1 MVLALKFVRFF
12 VTIAAAFAAQLQPA
26 IQGDLDGIPTY
37 SQTVAQLEALAK
49 QQQQHAA
56 FREIG
61 RTRTGLAIP
70 ALIIDA
76 RKQPLPTP
84 LSNGGVVVVA
94 QIQPREGLSLGLA
107 LKLAARLVAVP
118 PNVRVVIVPIVNPDG
133 FEELRLNFSQLG
145 EDVVKNASPTCDSTS
160 SANFSTNGVNLGHN
174 WDFEWDYPIVS
185 TEDFTDPCGPSY
197 RGPDP
202 FSEPETRAL
211 RDLILAESPKSVLII
226 HSRHTSDESRLLV
239 PFMFHKSTF
248 LSSAKYKMLSD
259 SDSVVY
265 QKLTRAMLDAPAQN
279 APTTAT
285 YTVGTSWE
293 TIGKTISGS
302 DLDWI
307 FDNTGAFSLIMQM
320 GTADGLYWP
329 SNELVDFLID
339 KHIDPLLALINL
351 APTLPLK
358 TTAKTTNSSLLKKF
372 SMLPVYLGIVLFL
385 LVGAILSVSYCLG
398 YDNVFSRFK
407 SWVKRLER
415 KLNNQRKRYIGLR
428 SNHGSGGGDA
438 GSSSVSSRRENSVDI
453 EEELGLEDL
462 IEVDEDDE
470 GAGFS
475 YQA

>member
-1 MVLALKFVRFF
+1 MVLALKLVGLL
-12 VTIAAAFAAQLQPA
+12 VVIAATFATQTQPGM
-26 IQGDLDGIPTY
+26 QGDLDGIPTY
-37 SQTVAQLEALAK
+37 SQTVTQLEVLSK
-49 QQQQHAA
+49 QQHTM
-56 FREIG
+56 FLEIG
-61 RTRTGLAIP
+61 HTRTGLAIP
-70 ALIIDA
+70 ALVIDA
-76 RKQPLPTP
+76 RKQQ
-84 LSNGGVVVVA
+84 SDGGGVVVVA
-94 QIQPREGLSLGLA
+94 QTQPREGLSLGLA
-107 LKLAARLVAVP
+107 LKLAIRLVAAP
-118 PNVRVVIVPIVNPDG
+118 PSVRVVIVPIANPDG
-133 FEELRLNFSQLG
+133 FEELRLNFPQLG
-145 EDVVKNASPTCDSTS
+145 EDVVKNTSPTCDSTS

-174 WDFEWDYPIVS
+174 WDFEWNYPIVS

-259 SDSVVY
+259 SDSIVY
-265 QKLTRAMLDAPAQN
+265 QKLTSAMLDAPPQN

-307 FDNTGAFSLIMQM
+307 FENTGAFSLIMQM
-320 GTADGLYWP
+320 GTADGSYWP
-329 SNELVDFLID
+329 SRGLVDSLID
-339 KHIDPLLALINL
+339 KHIDPVLALINL
-351 APTLPLK
+351 APILPTK
-358 TTAKTTNSSLLKKF
+358 TTAKTANSSLLKKF
-372 SMLPVYLGIVLFL
+372 SMIPVYLGLALFL
-385 LVGAILSVSYCLG
+385 LVGAILGVSYCLG
-398 YDNVFSRFK
+398 YDNVFVRFK
-407 SWVKRLER
+407 TWVKRLER
-415 KLNNQRKRYIGLR
+415 KLNNQRKQYIGLR
-428 SNHGSGGGDA
+428 SNHTGGGGGGCGA
-438 GSSSVSSRRENSVDI
+438 RISSLSSRRANSLDF

-475 YQA
+475 YRA